1 MPGAAQHLMGM
12 GGELARA
19 GLLPACFRGTLLCL
33 FLLLFV
39 FSSCPFLKTV
49 YFFLFSLF
57 LSKDRTWVLQ
67 AGTSY
72 AALVPKQVLTLNTAC
87 FAPFPTPRTEQTAS
101 YLASREAS
109 AGAGS

>member
-19 GLLPACFRGTLLCL
+19 GLLPACFRGTLPCL

-39 FSSCPFLKTV
+39 FSSCPFFKTV

-57 LSKDRTWVLQ
+57 LSRDRTWVLQ
-67 AGTSY
+67 PCRHQ
-72 AALVPKQVLTLNTAC
+72 LCC
-87 FAPFPTPRTEQTAS
+87 FNAKASTDTEYCLFCSLPYSQN
-101 YLASREAS
+101 
-109 AGAGS
+109 